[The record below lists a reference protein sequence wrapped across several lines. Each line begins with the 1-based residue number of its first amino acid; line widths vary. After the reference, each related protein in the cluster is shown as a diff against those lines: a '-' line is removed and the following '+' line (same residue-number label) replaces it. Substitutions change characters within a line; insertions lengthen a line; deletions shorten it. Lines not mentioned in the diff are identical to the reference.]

1 MQNQFSDR
9 GQAMAKRTVVVFGGG
24 GYVGAVLTP
33 MLLAEGYTVRVFD
46 TFWYGKTVFT
56 AEALNP
62 NLELIAGDIRDLEA
76 VASALKGA
84 TDVIH
89 LACISNDPSFDLD
102 PALGKSIN
110 LDSFTPLVKIAKQS
124 GVHRFIYASSSS
136 VYGVKVEEKV
146 TEELSLEPLTDYSK
160 FKANCEEIILAAHTS
175 DFRCT
180 VLRPATV
187 CGVSSRQRFDLS
199 VNILTN
205 HAVNLK
211 KITVF
216 GGSQFRPNL
225 HIQDMARA
233 YLHVLAQDKK
243 IDGAIFNVGGENLS
257 LDQIALKVQKQI
269 DLKLEIHH
277 SDTDDLRSYRVDS
290 SKILDELGFKPIYSV
305 DQAIADLQEAFVKD
319 KYNNSLENSMYFNI
333 KRMKELSL
341 A

>member
-1 MQNQFSDR
+1 MV
-9 GQAMAKRTVVVFGGG
+9 KRTVVVFGGG

-33 MLLAEGYTVRVFD
+33 ALLAEGYIVRVFD
-46 TFWYGKTVFT
+46 TFWYGKSVFKEVLT
-56 AEALNP
+56 NP
-62 NLELIAGDIRDLEA
+62 NLRLIQGDIRNIEE
-76 VASALKGA
+76 VRGVLKGA

-102 PALGKSIN
+102 PGLGKSIN
-110 LDSFTPLVKIAKQS
+110 LDSFAPLVKAAKLS
-124 GVHRFIYASSSS
+124 GIHRFIYASSSS

-160 FKANCEEIILAAHTS
+160 FKAACEEIILDAHTS
-175 DFRCT
+175 DFKCT
-180 VLRPATV
+180 VLRPATI
-187 CGVSSRQRFDLS
+187 CGVSLRQRFDLS

-205 HAVNLK
+205 HAISLG

-233 YLHVLAQDKK
+233 YLHILQQDKN
-243 IDGAIFNVGGENLS
+243 IDREIFNVGGENLS
-257 LDQIALKVQKQI
+257 LDEIALKVQKQVG
-269 DLKLEIHH
+269 KHLEIHH
-277 SDTDDLRSYRVDS
+277 SHSDDLRSYRVDS
-290 SKILDELGFKPIYSV
+290 SKILTKLGFKPIYSV
-305 DQAIADLQEAFVKD
+305 EQAIIDLQSEFVNKKFQD
-319 KYNNSLENSMYFNI
+319 SLENSMYFNI

>member
-1 MQNQFSDR
+1 MVK
-9 GQAMAKRTVVVFGGG
+9 GTVVVFGGG
-24 GYVGAVLTP
+24 GYVGTVLIP
-33 MLLAEGYTVRVFD
+33 ALLAEGYIVRVFD
-46 TFWYGKTVFT
+46 TFWYGKSI
-56 AEALNP
+56 LNGHSTDP
-62 NLELIAGDIRDLEA
+62 KLQLIQGDIRDIEA
-76 VASALKGA
+76 VRGVLKGA

-102 PALGKSIN
+102 PRLGKSIN
-110 LDSFTPLVKIAKQS
+110 LDSFAPLVKAAKLS
-124 GVHRFIYASSSS
+124 GIRRFIYASSSS

-160 FKANCEEIILAAHTS
+160 FKAVCEGIILDAHTS

-180 VLRPATV
+180 VLRPATI
-187 CGVSSRQRFDLS
+187 CGVSLRQRFDLS

-205 HAVNLK
+205 HAINLG

-233 YLHVLAQDKK
+233 YLHVLQQDKK
-243 IDGAIFNVGGENLS
+243 VDGEIFNIGGENLS
-257 LDQIALKVQKQI
+257 LDAIALKVQKQI
-269 DLKLEIHH
+269 GKHLNIHH
-277 SDTDDLRSYRVDS
+277 SPSDDLRSYRVDS
-290 SKILDELGFKPIYSV
+290 SKIFTKLGFEPMFSV
-305 DQAIADLQEAFVKD
+305 DQAIDDLKTGFSQKRFQ
-319 KYNNSLENSMYFNI
+319 NSLENTMYFNI

>member
-1 MQNQFSDR
+1 MR
-9 GQAMAKRTVVVFGGG
+9 KRTVVVFGGG
-24 GYVGAVLTP
+24 GYVGAALVP
-33 MLLAEGYTVRVFD
+33 MLLSEGYAVRVFD
-46 TFWYGKTVFT
+46 TFWYGKAVFNS
-56 AEALNP
+56 ELSNP
-62 NLELIAGDIRDLEA
+62 DLQLITGDIREIDA
-76 VASALKGA
+76 VYKVLKGA

-102 PALGKSIN
+102 PKLGKSIN
-110 LDSFTPLVKIAKQS
+110 LDSFAPLVKSAKVS
-124 GVHRFIYASSSS
+124 GIQRFIYASSSS
-136 VYGVKVEEKV
+136 VYGVKEEDNV
-146 TEELSLEPLTDYSK
+146 TEELYLEPLTDYSK
-160 FKANCEEIILAAHTS
+160 FKAFCEEIILQEHSA

-205 HAVNLK
+205 HAINLG

-216 GGSQFRPNL
+216 GGAQFRPNL

-233 YLHVLAQDKK
+233 YLHVLVQDKN
-243 IDGAIFNVGGENLS
+243 IDAAIFNVGGENLS

-269 DLKLEIHH
+269 DTNLVIHH
-277 SDTDDLRSYRVDS
+277 SETDDLRSYRVDS
-290 SKILDELGFKPIYSV
+290 SKILNEIGFKPLYSV
-305 DQAIADLQEAFVKD
+305 DKAIADLQSAFLEG
-319 KYNNSLENSMYFNI
+319 KYENSLENAAYFNI

>member
-1 MQNQFSDR
+1 
-9 GQAMAKRTVVVFGGG
+9 MANRTIVVFGGA

-33 MLLAEGYTVRVFD
+33 VLLAEGYLVKVFD
-46 TFWYGKTVFT
+46 TFWYGKSVFKEEF
-56 AEALNP
+56 ANS
-62 NLELIAGDIRDLEA
+62 NLQLIQGDIRNIEE
-76 VASALKGA
+76 VRSALKGA

-102 PALGKSIN
+102 PTLGKSIN
-110 LDSFTPLVKIAKQS
+110 LDSFAPLVKAAKLS
-124 GVHRFIYASSSS
+124 GVRRFIYASSSS

-146 TEELSLEPLTDYSK
+146 TEELSLEPLTDYSR
-160 FKANCEEIILAAHTS
+160 FKAACEEIILEAHTS

-205 HAVNLK
+205 HAINLG

-233 YLHVLAQDKK
+233 YLHILQQDTN
-243 IDGAIFNVGGENLS
+243 IDREIFNVGGENLS
-257 LDQIALKVQKQI
+257 LDEIALKVQKQVGKH
-269 DLKLEIHH
+269 LAIHH

-290 SKILDELGFKPIYSV
+290 SKILTKLGFKPIFSV
-305 DQAIADLQEAFVKD
+305 DQAIIDLQREFLSNKFQD
-319 KYNNSLENSMYFNI
+319 SLENPMYFNI
-333 KRMKELSL
+333 KKMKELSL

>member
-1 MQNQFSDR
+1 M
-9 GQAMAKRTVVVFGGG
+9 GKRTVVVFGGG
-24 GYVGAVLTP
+24 GYVGAVLVP
-33 MLLAEGYTVRVFD
+33 MLLSEGYAVRVFD
-46 TFWYGKTVFT
+46 TFWYGKAVF
-56 AEALNP
+56 ASELSNP
-62 NLELIAGDIRDLEA
+62 DLRLVTGDIRNLEA
-76 VASALKGA
+76 VSQVLKGA

-102 PALGKSIN
+102 PKLGKSIN
-110 LDSFTPLVKIAKQS
+110 LDSFAPLVKSAKECGIQ
-124 GVHRFIYASSSS
+124 RFIYASSSS
-136 VYGVKVEEKV
+136 VYGVKEEEKV

-160 FKANCEEIILAAHTS
+160 FKATCEEIILEEHST

-187 CGVSSRQRFDLS
+187 CGVSTRQRFDLS

-205 HAVNLK
+205 HAINLR

-216 GGSQFRPNL
+216 GGAQFRPNL

-233 YLHVLAQDKK
+233 YIHVLVQDKK

-269 DLKLEIHH
+269 DVNLEIHH
-277 SDTDDLRSYRVDS
+277 SETDDLRSYRVDS
-290 SKILDELGFKPIYSV
+290 SKILNELGFKPIYSA
-305 DQAIADLQEAFVKD
+305 DKAIADLQNAFLER
-319 KYNNSLENSMYFNI
+319 KYTTSLENPIYFNI

>member
-1 MQNQFSDR
+1 VAQDMSEP
-9 GQAMAKRTVVVFGGG
+9 V
-24 GYVGAVLTP
+24 
-33 MLLAEGYTVRVFD
+33 LLAEGYLVKVFD
-46 TFWYGKTVFT
+46 TFWYGKSVFKDEF
-56 AEALNP
+56 ANS
-62 NLELIAGDIRDLEA
+62 NLQLIQGDIRNIEE
-76 VASALKGA
+76 VRSALKGA

-102 PALGKSIN
+102 PKLGKSIN
-110 LDSFTPLVKIAKQS
+110 LDSFAPLVKAAKLS
-124 GVHRFIYASSSS
+124 GVRRFIYASSSS

-160 FKANCEEIILAAHTS
+160 FKAACEEIILEAHTS

-180 VLRPATV
+180 VLRPATI

-205 HAVNLK
+205 HAINLG

-233 YLHVLAQDKK
+233 YLHILQQDTN
-243 IDGAIFNVGGENLS
+243 IDREIFNIGGENLS
-257 LDQIALKVQKQI
+257 LDEIALKVQKQI
-269 DLKLEIHH
+269 GAHLAIHH
-277 SDTDDLRSYRVDS
+277 NDTDDLRSYRVDS
-290 SKILDELGFKPIYSV
+290 SKILTKLGFKPIFSV
-305 DQAIADLQEAFVKD
+305 DQAIFDLQREFLSNKFQD
-319 KYNNSLENSMYFNI
+319 SLENSMYFNI
-333 KRMKELSL
+333 KKMKELSL

>member
-1 MQNQFSDR
+1 MT
-9 GQAMAKRTVVVFGGG
+9 KRIIVVFGGA

-33 MLLAEGYTVRVFD
+33 MLLAEGYVVRVFD
-46 TFWYGKTVFT
+46 TFWYGKNVFT
-56 AEALNP
+56 TVTKNP

-76 VASALKGA
+76 VRSALKGA
-84 TDVIH
+84 NNVIH

-102 PALGKSIN
+102 PELGKSIN
-110 LDSFTPLVKIAKQS
+110 LDSFAPLVKIAKQS

-146 TEELSLEPLTDYSK
+146 TEDLSVEPLTDYSR
-160 FKANCEEIILAAHTS
+160 FKANCEEVILAAHTP

-187 CGVSSRQRFDLS
+187 CGVSPRQRFDLS

-205 HAVNLK
+205 HAINLK

-257 LDQIALKVQKQI
+257 LDQISLKVQKQI
-269 DLKLEIHH
+269 DLKLEIQHTE
-277 SDTDDLRSYRVDS
+277 TDDLRSYRVDS
-290 SKILDELGFKPIYSV
+290 SKILDELGFKLIYSV
-305 DQAIADLQEAFVKD
+305 DKAIADLREAFLED
-319 KYNNSLENSMYFNI
+319 KYDDSLENSMYFNI

>member
-1 MQNQFSDR
+1 MV
-9 GQAMAKRTVVVFGGG
+9 KRTVVVFGGG

-33 MLLAEGYTVRVFD
+33 ALLAEGYAVKVFD
-46 TFWYGKTVFT
+46 TFWYGKSVFKEVLT
-56 AEALNP
+56 NP
-62 NLELIAGDIRDLEA
+62 NLHLIQGDIRNIEQ
-76 VASALKGA
+76 VRGVLKGA

-102 PALGKSIN
+102 PRLGKSIN
-110 LDSFTPLVKIAKQS
+110 LDSFAPLVKAAKLS
-124 GVHRFIYASSSS
+124 GIHRFIYASSSS

-160 FKANCEEIILAAHTS
+160 FKAICEEIILNAHTS
-175 DFRCT
+175 DFKCT
-180 VLRPATV
+180 VLRPATI
-187 CGVSSRQRFDLS
+187 CGVSLRQRFDLS

-205 HAVNLK
+205 HAINRR

-233 YLHVLAQDKK
+233 YLHILQQDKN
-243 IDGAIFNVGGENLS
+243 IDREIFNVGGENLS
-257 LDQIALKVQKQI
+257 LDEIALKVQKQVGNH
-269 DLKLEIHH
+269 LEIHH
-277 SDTDDLRSYRVDS
+277 SHSDDLRSYRVDS
-290 SKILDELGFKPIYSV
+290 SKILTKLGFKPIYSV
-305 DQAIADLQEAFVKD
+305 EQAIIDLQSEFV
-319 KYNNSLENSMYFNI
+319 NNKFQDSLENSIYFNI

>member
-1 MQNQFSDR
+1 MV
-9 GQAMAKRTVVVFGGG
+9 KRTVVVFGGG

-33 MLLAEGYTVRVFD
+33 ALLAEGYIVRVFD
-46 TFWYGKTVFT
+46 TFWYGKSVFKEVLT
-56 AEALNP
+56 NP
-62 NLELIAGDIRDLEA
+62 NLYLIQGDIRNIEE
-76 VASALKGA
+76 VRGVLKGA

-102 PALGKSIN
+102 PRLGKSIN
-110 LDSFTPLVKIAKQS
+110 LDSFAPLVKAAKLS
-124 GVHRFIYASSSS
+124 GIHRFIYASSSS

-160 FKANCEEIILAAHTS
+160 FKAICEEIILDAHTS
-175 DFRCT
+175 DFKCT
-180 VLRPATV
+180 VLRPATI
-187 CGVSSRQRFDLS
+187 CGVSLRQRFDLS

-205 HAVNLK
+205 HAISLR

-233 YLHVLAQDKK
+233 YLHILQQDKN
-243 IDGAIFNVGGENLS
+243 IDREIFNVGGENLS
-257 LDQIALKVQKQI
+257 LDEIALKVQKQVG
-269 DLKLEIHH
+269 KHLEIQH
-277 SDTDDLRSYRVDS
+277 SHSDDLRSYRVDS
-290 SKILDELGFKPIYSV
+290 SKILTKLGFKPIYSV
-305 DQAIADLQEAFVKD
+305 EQAIIDLQSEFVNKKFQD
-319 KYNNSLENSMYFNI
+319 SLENSMYFNI